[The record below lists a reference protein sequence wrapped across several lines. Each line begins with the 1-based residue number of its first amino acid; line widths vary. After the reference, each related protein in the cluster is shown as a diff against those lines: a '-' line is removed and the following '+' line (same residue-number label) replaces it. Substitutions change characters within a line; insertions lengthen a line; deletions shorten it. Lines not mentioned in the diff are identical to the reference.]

1 MSGDPGQRPGP
12 SDQLGSPNETE
23 PNETEPDEASPNQA
37 SPNQASEA
45 EHAAMRHAGEL
56 ARTVAGRTSPNP
68 PVAALILDPA
78 GRIVGQGATQP
89 HGQEHAEV
97 VALAAAGELARGAT
111 AVVTLEPCNHTG
123 RTGPC
128 TEALIEAGI
137 ARVIYAV
144 SDPNPI
150 AAGGADRLLAAG
162 LQVVGDVE
170 TAEVCRSALGPWLL
184 AVSQARPFV
193 TWKYAATLDGR
204 AAAADGSSRWITN
217 PISRAD
223 VHALRDVVDAVMVGS
238 GTVLS
243 DDPSLTVRLT
253 GADGTEQ
260 LAERQPLRVLL
271 DRRHRVPDS
280 AMIFDGSAETVV
292 LDTAVPRF
300 ALKALYDRGVRHVLL
315 EGGPTLAGAF
325 LEAGLID
332 EVVAYLAP
340 KLLGAGPSVLEDAG
354 IHTISEVVSLEV
366 VEIVRLGDDVK
377 ITARP
382 SASTIADTSPH
393 RRKDQ

>member
-1 MSGDPGQRPGP
+1 MNDQPPAGQQQP
-12 SDQLGSPNETE
+12 TE
-23 PNETEPDEASPNQA
+23 PELL
-37 SPNQASEA
+37 
-45 EHAAMRHAGEL
+45 AMRHAAEL

-68 PVAALILDPA
+68 PVAAVILDPA
-78 GRIVGQGATQP
+78 GRIIGQGLTQP
-89 HGQEHAEV
+89 HGQQHAEV
-97 VALAAAGELARGAT
+97 MALAAAGDRTAGAT

-137 ARVIYAV
+137 VRVVYSAA
-144 SDPNPI
+144 DPNPV
-150 AAGGADRLLAAG
+150 AAGGADRLRAAG
-162 LQVVGDVE
+162 LQVLGGVAE
-170 TAEVCRSALGPWLL
+170 AEVCRSALGPWLL
-184 AVSQARPFV
+184 AVAQARPFV

-204 AAAADGSSRWITN
+204 VAAADGTARWISN

-223 VHALRDVVDAVMVGS
+223 VHALRDIVDAIVVGS
-238 GTVLS
+238 GTVLN
-243 DDPSLTVRLT
+243 DDPQLTVRT
-253 GADGTEQ
+253 VQADGSER
-260 LAERQPLRVLL
+260 LGDRQPLRVLL

-280 AMIFDGSAETVV
+280 ALIFDDSAETLV

-300 ALKALYDRGVRHVLL
+300 ALKALFDRGVRHVLL

-340 KLLGAGPSVLEDAG
+340 KLLGAGPSVLQDAG
-354 IHTISEVVSLEV
+354 IRTISEVVSLEV
-366 VEIVRLGDDVK
+366 VDLVRLGDDVR

-382 SASTIADTSPH
+382 VGSAAAEATSD
-393 RRKDQ
+393 RRKD